1 MKKVIT
7 YSFIF
12 LGLIA
17 FFSCKKNQLGGKAS
31 VKGRVIHHSLPI
43 ANAIVYI
50 KFNATEFPGDDISL
64 YNTSVTADAQGNY
77 EISNFYKGSY
87 YLYSKGYDYTIA
99 SPYIVKGGIS
109 VSVRNGEHLTKDI
122 AVTEGD

>member
-1 MKKVIT
+1 MKKILA
-7 YSFIF
+7 YH
-12 LGLIA
+12 LILLMLMVT
-17 FFSCKKNQLGGKAS
+17 FSCKKNQLGGKAS

-50 KFNATEFPGDDISL
+50 KFNATEFPGDDLSL

-77 EISNFYKGSY
+77 EITNFYKGNY
-87 YLYSKGYDYTIA
+87 YLYAKGYDYTIA

-109 VSVRNGEHLTKDI
+109 VSVRNGEHLNKDI